1 MSAEPGT
8 DLLTDILAFVA
19 RWNMSEARFG
29 AMAVHSQQL
38 IYSLRRGRKCRPATE
53 ARIRGFMAK
62 GDPGR
67 QVRKRRRPTPAEHR
81 RSIRASAECER
92 EAGAFRR
99 TDPVERAKTF
109 IRSRGWHCFE
119 AAITRPEHHGKFFIG
134 ARLASRDEL
143 LEFARRKGWGG

>member
-1 MSAEPGT
+1 MSSDTGNA
-8 DLLTDILAFVA
+8 LLDDILAFVA

-38 IYSLRRGRKCRPATE
+38 IYSLRRGRTCRKPTE
-53 ARIRGFMAK
+53 VRIRAFMAK

-67 QVRKRRRPTPAEHR
+67 QVRKRPTPDQYR
-81 RSIRASAECER
+81 KSIRANEDAER
-92 EAGAFRR
+92 AAGEFRR

-119 AAITRPEHHGKFFIG
+119 AAITRPEHHGKYFIG
-134 ARLASRDEL
+134 AKLASRDEL
-143 LEFARRKGWGG
+143 LTFARRKGWGG

>member
-1 MSAEPGT
+1 MNRNPEYP
-8 DLLTDILAFVA
+8 LLVDILAFVA
-19 RWNMSEARFG
+19 KWNMSEARFG

-38 IYSLRRGRKCRPATE
+38 IYSLRRGRKCRAKTE
-53 ARIRGFMAK
+53 ARIRDFMAK

-67 QVRKRRRPTPAEHR
+67 QVRRRPTPEQYGASRLRNAE
-81 RSIRASAECER
+81 AER
-92 EAGAFRR
+92 EAGQFRR

-119 AAITRPEHHGKFFIG
+119 AAITRPEHHGRYFIG

-143 LEFARRKGWGG
+143 LDFARRKGWGG